1 MNSTDFLRSQVIS
14 KLLTVRDEKF
24 LLALG
29 ELLDNNPVA
38 DEVIKLT
45 DDQIQVLKLS
55 DIDNE
60 YNRIMS
66 QEQLDEEDLQWLE
79 GTKLIFENQ

>member
-14 KLLTVRDEKF
+14 ELLAVRDEKF

-29 ELLDNNPVA
+29 ELLDNNPIA
-38 DEVIKLT
+38 DDVIKLT
-45 DDQIQVLKLS
+45 ESQVEVLKLS
-55 DIDNE
+55 DVDIE

-79 GTKLIFENQ
+79 GNKLIMANK

>member
-14 KLLTVRDEKF
+14 KLLAVRDEKF

-38 DEVIKLT
+38 DELIKLT
-45 DDQIQVLKLS
+45 DDQIQVLKHS
-55 DIDNE
+55 DIE

>member
-14 KLLTVRDEKF
+14 KLLAVRDEKF
-24 LLALG
+24 LEALG
-29 ELLDNNPVA
+29 ELLDNNPMA
-38 DEVIKLT
+38 NDVIKLT
-45 DDQIQVLKLS
+45 DSQVQVLKLS
-55 DIDNE
+55 DIDIE

-79 GTKLIFENQ
+79 GK

>member
-14 KLLTVRDEKF
+14 KLLAVRDEKF

-29 ELLDNNPVA
+29 ELLDNNPIA
-38 DEVIKLT
+38 DDVIKLT
-45 DDQIQVLKLS
+45 ESQVEVLKLS
-55 DIDNE
+55 DVDIE

-79 GTKLIFENQ
+79 GK

>member
-55 DIDNE
+55 DIDIE

>member
-14 KLLTVRDEKF
+14 KLLAVRDEKF

-38 DEVIKLT
+38 DELIKLT
-45 DDQIQVLKLS
+45 DDQIHVLKLS
-55 DIDNE
+55 DIDIE

-79 GTKLIFENQ
+79 GK